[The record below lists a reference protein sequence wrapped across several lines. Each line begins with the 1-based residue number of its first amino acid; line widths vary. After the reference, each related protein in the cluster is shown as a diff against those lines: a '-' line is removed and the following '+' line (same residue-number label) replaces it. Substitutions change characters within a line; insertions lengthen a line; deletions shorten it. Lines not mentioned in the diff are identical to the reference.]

1 MPTGGDDP
9 FRPSNATVLRPK
21 PGAGKRTPPAPPP
34 PVPPS
39 PPPSRRPSPSYAVP
53 DTLLAESALQRA
65 PGGQGLNPLV
75 TAAVP
80 LLLMVGGMRS
90 STIRGDVPAL
100 RRQALEEIR
109 RFEENARGAGIANE
123 VIIAGRYA
131 LCAALDEAVLATPW
145 GAHSD
150 WAQQTLLNTLHREA
164 YGGEKFF
171 EMLQRIAQ
179 DPARRIDLIELQY
192 LCIALGFTG
201 KFQLLEQGQ
210 MRLAQTQHDIF
221 QRIRSVRSPPEQAL
235 SLHWQGVED
244 RRHRLVRY
252 LPWWVAVVAA
262 LAVITTTFV
271 FFKHRLDSQADP
283 IYAALASIGTETTAA
298 APATA
303 APTGVPLGPTLRQL
317 LADEESSGRVRIEEN
332 GPQSRITVIAPELFA
347 TASATLDPRYGK
359 TLHAIGAALEQVPG
373 RVLIEGHTDDQPVR
387 SFAFRDNYA
396 LSRARAESVKKILA
410 TEVRNTA
417 RMEVVAKGPSQ
428 PRYQPASAPEN
439 RVRNRRVEIV
449 HVRD

>member
-1 MPTGGDDP
+1 
-9 FRPSNATVLRPK
+9 V
-21 PGAGKRTPPAPPP
+21 PGAPGGEPA
-34 PVPPS
+34 V
-39 PPPSRRPSPSYAVP
+39 
-53 DTLLAESALQRA
+53 QRA

-80 LLLMVGGMRS
+80 LLLMVGGMRG

-109 RFEENARGAGIANE
+109 RFEENARSAGIANE

-171 EMLQRIAQ
+171 EMLERIAQ
-179 DPARRIDLIELQY
+179 DPAHRIDLIELQY

-221 QRIRSVRSPPEQAL
+221 QRIRTVRSPPEEEL
-235 SLHWQGVED
+235 SLRWHGVED

-271 FFKHRLDSQADP
+271 FFKHRLDGQADP
-283 IYAALASIGTETTAA
+283 IYAALAPIGTESTAATLAAA
-298 APATA
+298 APA
-303 APTGVPLGPTLRQL
+303 GVPLGPTLRQR

-332 GPQSRITVIAPELFA
+332 GPETRITLIAPELFA

-359 TLHAIGAALEQVPG
+359 VLHAIGAALEKVPG

-396 LSRARAESVKKILA
+396 LSRARAESVKKILS
-410 TEVRNTA
+410 TEVRNPA
-417 RMEVVAKGPSQ
+417 RLELVAKGPSQ
-428 PRYQPASAPEN
+428 PRYLPASAPEN
-439 RVRNRRVEIV
+439 RVRNRRVEVI
-449 HVRD
+449 HVRE

>member
-21 PGAGKRTPPAPPP
+21 PGAGKRTPAAPPP
-34 PVPPS
+34 APAAAPPLRRPQPSPAAPGLLGGEPVGRGPPS
-39 PPPSRRPSPSYAVP
+39 
-53 DTLLAESALQRA
+53 
-65 PGGQGLNPLV
+65 GQGLNPLV
-75 TAAVP
+75 SAAVP
-80 LLLMVGGMRS
+80 LLLMAGGMRG

-109 RFEENARGAGIANE
+109 RFEENARSAGIANE

-171 EMLQRIAQ
+171 EMLERIAQ
-179 DPARRIDLIELQY
+179 DPVHRIDLIELQY

-210 MRLAQTQHDIF
+210 LRLAQTQHDIF
-221 QRIRSVRSPPEQAL
+221 QRIRSVRSPPEQEL
-235 SLHWQGVED
+235 SLHWHGVED
-244 RRHRLVRY
+244 RRNRLVRY
-252 LPWWVAVVAA
+252 LPWWVAVAAA
-262 LAVITTTFV
+262 LAVITAAFG
-271 FFKHRLDSQADP
+271 FFKYRLDSQADP
-283 IYAALASIGTETTAA
+283 IYAALAPIGTESVAA
-298 APATA
+298 APAATA
-303 APTGVPLGPTLRQL
+303 PVVGPTLRPL
-317 LADEESSGRVRIEEN
+317 LAEEESSGHVRIEEN
-332 GPQSRITVIAPELFA
+332 GPETRITLIAPELFG
-347 TASATLDPRYGK
+347 TASATLDPRYG
-359 TLHAIGAALEQVPG
+359 TILHAIGRALEKVPG

-396 LSRARAESVKKILA
+396 LSRARAESVKKILS
-410 TEVRNTA
+410 TEVRNPA
-417 RMEVVAKGPSQ
+417 RLEVVAKGPSR
-428 PRYQPASAPEN
+428 PRYTPPSAPEN

-449 HVRD
+449 HVRE

>member
-21 PGAGKRTPPAPPP
+21 PGAGKRTPTAPPP

-39 PPPSRRPSPSYAVP
+39 PPRRPSPSYAVP
-53 DTLLAESALQRA
+53 GAPLAEPALQRA

-100 RRQALEEIR
+100 RRPALEEIR

-171 EMLQRIAQ
+171 EMLERIAQ

-221 QRIRSVRSPPEQAL
+221 QRIRSVRSAPEQELA
-235 SLHWQGVED
+235 LHWHGVED

-283 IYAALASIGTETTAA
+283 IYAALASIGTESTPA

-303 APTGVPLGPTLRQL
+303 ATGVPLGPTLRQL

-332 GPQSRITVIAPELFA
+332 GPQTRITLIAPELFA
-347 TASATLDPRYGK
+347 TASATLDPRYSK
-359 TLHAIGAALEQVPG
+359 TLHAIGAALEKVPG
-373 RVLIEGHTDDQPVR
+373 RVFIEGHTDDQAVR

-396 LSRARAESVKKILA
+396 LSRARAESVEKILA
-410 TEVRNTA
+410 TEVRTPA
-417 RMEVVAKGPSQ
+417 RMELVAKGPSQ
-428 PRYQPASAPEN
+428 PRYLPASAPEN
-439 RVRNRRVEIV
+439 RVRNRRVEII

>member
-21 PGAGKRTPPAPPP
+21 PGAGKRTPTAPPP

-39 PPPSRRPSPSYAVP
+39 PPRRPSPSYAVP
-53 DTLLAESALQRA
+53 GAPLAEPALQRA

-109 RFEENARGAGIANE
+109 RFEENARSAGIANE

-171 EMLQRIAQ
+171 EMLERIAQ

-221 QRIRSVRSPPEQAL
+221 QRIRSVRSAPEQELA
-235 SLHWQGVED
+235 LHWHGVED

-283 IYAALASIGTETTAA
+283 IYAALASIGTESTPA

-303 APTGVPLGPTLRQL
+303 ATGVPLGPTLRQL

-332 GPQSRITVIAPELFA
+332 GPQTRITLIAPELFA
-347 TASATLDPRYGK
+347 TASATLDPRYSK
-359 TLHAIGAALEQVPG
+359 TLHAIGAALEKVPG
-373 RVLIEGHTDDQPVR
+373 RVFIEGHTDDQAVR

-396 LSRARAESVKKILA
+396 LSRARAESVQKILA
-410 TEVRNTA
+410 TEVRTPA
-417 RMEVVAKGPSQ
+417 RMELVAKGPSQ
-428 PRYQPASAPEN
+428 PRYLPASAPEN
-439 RVRNRRVEIV
+439 RVRNRRVEII

>member
-1 MPTGGDDP
+1 
-9 FRPSNATVLRPK
+9 
-21 PGAGKRTPPAPPP
+21 
-34 PVPPS
+34 
-39 PPPSRRPSPSYAVP
+39 
-53 DTLLAESALQRA
+53 
-65 PGGQGLNPLV
+65 V

-109 RFEENARGAGIANE
+109 RFEENARSAGIANE

-171 EMLQRIAQ
+171 EMLERIAQ

-201 KFQLLEQGQ
+201 KFQLLEHGQ
-210 MRLAQTQHDIF
+210 TRLAQTQHDIF
-221 QRIRSVRSPPEQAL
+221 QRIRSVRSAPEQEL
-235 SLHWQGVED
+235 SLRWHGVED
-244 RRHRLVRY
+244 QRNRLVRY
-252 LPWWVAVVAA
+252 LPWWVALVAA
-262 LAVITTTFV
+262 LAVITGTFV
-271 FFKHRLDSQADP
+271 FFKHRLDNQADP
-283 IYAALASIGTETTAA
+283 IYATLATIGTETTAA

-303 APTGVPLGPTLRQL
+303 APTGVPLGKTLPQL
-317 LADEESSGRVRIEEN
+317 LADQVSSGRIRIEEN
-332 GPQSRITVIAPELFA
+332 GRQTRIMPIAPDLFA
-347 TASATLDPRYGK
+347 TASATPDPRYGN
-359 TLHAIGAALEQVPG
+359 TLHAIGTALEQVPG

-387 SFAFRDNYA
+387 SFKFRDNYQ
-396 LSRARAESVKKILA
+396 LSRARAESVAKILA
-410 TEVRNTA
+410 TEVRNPA
-417 RMEVVAKGPSQ
+417 RLEPVGKGPSQ
-428 PRYQPASAPEN
+428 PRYQPASAPG
-439 RVRNRRVEIV
+439 NRRVEII

>member
-9 FRPSNATVLRPK
+9 FRPANATVLRPK
-21 PGAGKRTPPAPPP
+21 PGAGKRTPAAPP
-34 PVPPS
+34 PVPAAPL
-39 PPPSRRPSPSYAVP
+39 PPSRPQPSPAAP
-53 DTLLAESALQRA
+53 GALGGEPTGRLS

-75 TAAVP
+75 SAAVP
-80 LLLMVGGMRS
+80 LLLMVGGMRG
-90 STIRGDVPAL
+90 STIQGDVPAL

-109 RFEENARGAGIANE
+109 RFEENARRAGIASE

-171 EMLQRIAQ
+171 EMLERIAQ
-179 DPARRIDLIELQY
+179 DPTHRIDLIELQY

-221 QRIRSVRSPPEQAL
+221 QRIRTVRSPPEQAL
-235 SLHWQGVED
+235 SLHWHGVED
-244 RRHRLVRY
+244 RRNRLVRY
-252 LPWWVAVVAA
+252 LPWWVAVAA
-262 LAVITTTFV
+262 TLAVITAAFV
-271 FFKHRLDSQADP
+271 SFKYRLDSQADP
-283 IYAALASIGTETTAA
+283 IYAALAPIGTESAAVTPAA
-298 APATA
+298 ATPA
-303 APTGVPLGPTLRQL
+303 GVPAGLTLRQRL
-317 LADEESSGRVRIEEN
+317 TEEESTGLVRIEEN
-332 GPQSRITVIAPELFA
+332 GPETRIALIAPELFG
-347 TASATLDPRYGK
+347 TASATLDPRYG
-359 TLHAIGAALEQVPG
+359 TILHAIGRALEQVPG
-373 RVLIEGHTDDQPVR
+373 RVLIEGHTDDQPLR

-396 LSRARAESVKKILA
+396 LSRARAESVKKILS
-410 TEVRNTA
+410 TEVRNPA
-417 RMEVVAKGPSQ
+417 RLEIVAKGPSQ

-449 HVRD
+449 HVRE

>member
-21 PGAGKRTPPAPPP
+21 PGAGKRTPTAPPP

-39 PPPSRRPSPSYAVP
+39 PPRRPSPSYAVP
-53 DTLLAESALQRA
+53 GAPLAEPALQRA

-109 RFEENARGAGIANE
+109 RFEENARSAGIANE

-171 EMLQRIAQ
+171 EMLERIAQ

-221 QRIRSVRSPPEQAL
+221 QRIRSVRSAPEQELA
-235 SLHWQGVED
+235 LHWHGVED

-283 IYAALASIGTETTAA
+283 IYAALASIGTESTPA

-303 APTGVPLGPTLRQL
+303 ATGVPLGPTLRQL

-332 GPQSRITVIAPELFA
+332 GPQTRITLIAPELFA
-347 TASATLDPRYGK
+347 TASATLDPRYSK
-359 TLHAIGAALEQVPG
+359 TLHAIGAALEKVPG
-373 RVLIEGHTDDQPVR
+373 RVFIEGHTDDQAVR

-396 LSRARAESVKKILA
+396 LSRARAESVEKILA
-410 TEVRNTA
+410 TEVRTPA
-417 RMEVVAKGPSQ
+417 RMELVAKGPSQ
-428 PRYQPASAPEN
+428 PRYLPASAPEN
-439 RVRNRRVEIV
+439 RVRNRRVEII

>member
-1 MPTGGDDP
+1 M
-9 FRPSNATVLRPK
+9 
-21 PGAGKRTPPAPPP
+21 PGAP
-34 PVPPS
+34 
-39 PPPSRRPSPSYAVP
+39 
-53 DTLLAESALQRA
+53 LAEPALQRA

-109 RFEENARGAGIANE
+109 RFEENARSAGIANE

-171 EMLQRIAQ
+171 EMLERIAQ

-221 QRIRSVRSPPEQAL
+221 QRIRSVRSAPEQELA
-235 SLHWQGVED
+235 LHWHGVED

-283 IYAALASIGTETTAA
+283 IYAALASIGTESTPA

-303 APTGVPLGPTLRQL
+303 ATGVPLGPTLRQL

-332 GPQSRITVIAPELFA
+332 GPQTRITLIAPELFA
-347 TASATLDPRYGK
+347 TASATLDPRYSK
-359 TLHAIGAALEQVPG
+359 TLHAIGAALEKVPG
-373 RVLIEGHTDDQPVR
+373 RVFIEGHTDDQAVR

-396 LSRARAESVKKILA
+396 LSRARAESVEKILA
-410 TEVRNTA
+410 TEVRTPA
-417 RMEVVAKGPSQ
+417 RMELVAKGPSQ
-428 PRYQPASAPEN
+428 PRYLPASAPEN
-439 RVRNRRVEIV
+439 RVRNRRVEII

>member
-1 MPTGGDDP
+1 MPASFTSSSTRRTSSGANWPPPVVWRSTLPGTCRASLWSSGRFAPEERRMPTGGDDP

-21 PGAGKRTPPAPPP
+21 PGAGKRTPTAPPP

-39 PPPSRRPSPSYAVP
+39 PPRRPSPSYAVP
-53 DTLLAESALQRA
+53 GAPLAEPALQPA
-65 PGGQGLNPLV
+65 ASGQGLNPLV

-109 RFEENARGAGIANE
+109 RFEENARSAGIAKA
-123 VIIAGRYA
+123 VIIAGRHA

-171 EMLQRIAQ
+171 EMLERIAQ

-201 KFQLLEQGQ
+201 KFQLLEHGQ
-210 MRLAQTQHDIF
+210 LRLAQTQHDIF
-221 QRIRSVRSPPEQAL
+221 QRIRTVRSPPEQEL
-235 SLHWQGVED
+235 SLHWHGVRD
-244 RRHRLVRY
+244 QRHRLLRY
-252 LPWWVAVVAA
+252 LPWWVAVAAA
-262 LAVITTTFV
+262 LAVITAAFA
-271 FFKHRLDSQADP
+271 FFKYRLDSQADH

-332 GPQSRITVIAPELFA
+332 
-347 TASATLDPRYGK
+347 
-359 TLHAIGAALEQVPG
+359 
-373 RVLIEGHTDDQPVR
+373 
-387 SFAFRDNYA
+387 
-396 LSRARAESVKKILA
+396 
-410 TEVRNTA
+410 
-417 RMEVVAKGPSQ
+417 
-428 PRYQPASAPEN
+428 
-439 RVRNRRVEIV
+439 
-449 HVRD
+449 